1 MRKGRLDPWIGIG
14 FDAWSLGVEASA
26 VIGLRA
32 LRLAAGGAAAEAEAV
47 RMVEEKIVAGLDLQA
62 KAMSGAL
69 GYSPT
74 RALAKTLGH
83 YRRRVRSNLRR
94 LHKTAG

>member
-1 MRKGRLDPWIGIG
+1 MRKGRLDPWLGVG
-14 FDAWSLGVEASA
+14 FDVWTLGVEASG

-32 LRLAAGGAAAEAEAV
+32 LKLAAGGAAAEAEAF
-47 RMVEEKIVAGLDLQA
+47 RMVEEKIAAGFDLQV

-69 GYSPT
+69 GYSP
-74 RALAKTLGH
+74 AGAAAKAVGH

-94 LHKTAG
+94 LRKGAG

>member
-1 MRKGRLDPWIGIG
+1 MKRSRLDPWIGVG
-14 FDAWSLGVEASA
+14 FDAWTLGVEASA

-32 LRLAAGGAAAEAEAV
+32 LKLAAGGAAAEAEAY
-47 RMVEEKIVAGLDLQA
+47 RMVEEKIAAGLDLQA

-69 GYSPT
+69 GYSP
-74 RALAKTLGH
+74 AGAAAKTVGH

-94 LHKTAG
+94 LRKGGG